1 MWELLRSRIAFYSRA
16 RTSYDIQSPF
26 LFDFIKNVLDTDKDY
41 YRFSEIEALRSKLLS
56 SDQSIEIT
64 DHGAGSRRLHN
75 TRRKISDIARS
86 SLSSPQKCRVL
97 FNIAHHYQRKKIL
110 ELGTSLGISSSYLA
124 VANSNASVYTIEGDS
139 RIAGI
144 AQEIHKQAGLDNIRV
159 IQGTFENKLDD
170 VLESIGCPDLIYIDG
185 HHTKEATLRYF
196 EKVIQYTNKQS
207 ILLFD
212 DIYWSKGMQEAW
224 EIITKSREVT
234 LCVDLFYLG
243 VVFLNTD
250 LQKEVFHYIPYSYKP
265 WRIGL
270 FQ

>member
-1 MWELLRSRIAFYSRA
+1 MWELLRSRIGFYSRA

-41 YRFSEIEALRSKLLS
+41 YRFCEIEALRRNLLS
-56 SDQSIEIT
+56 SDQRIEIT
-64 DHGAGSRRLHN
+64 DHGAGSRKLRN
-75 TRRKISDIARS
+75 TSRKISDIAS
-86 SLSSPQKCRVL
+86 HSLSSPEKCRVL

-124 VANSNASVYTIEGDS
+124 AADSNATIYTIEGDS
-139 RIAGI
+139 RIADI
-144 AQEIHKQAGLDNIRV
+144 AREIHKQVGLDNIR
-159 IQGTFENKLDD
+159 IIHGTFESTLDD
-170 VLESIGCPDLIYIDG
+170 VLDRISTPDLIYIDG

-224 EIITKSREVT
+224 EIITQSEKVT
-234 LCVDLFYLG
+234 LCVNLFYLG

-250 LQKEVFHYIPYSYKP
+250 LQKEVFHYVPYYYKP